1 MKGALRAIF
10 ILAMAGLT
18 ITLGVWFFQR
28 AKGIPHSSAVWQREV
43 ATRVLGEY
51 LARHH
56 RGRPVLVVSNPFT
69 QKRGLNSQI
78 YAMAE
83 AEIDGLRLGIGEAAT
98 IKVAFPG
105 LRPAAQKNPKSVY
118 VDPATTTPLSFLVAE
133 ESFDLLASENPD
145 RSLVVSL
152 IGLPANLSRVKVW
165 NQEGEPQF
173 ALLLPDWRMVGNR
186 SAVAAAFKS
195 GKIVAAVVNK
205 PGAAAD
211 DLTVSGN
218 YEKEFAKRFLLLT
231 SENIEAISGA
241 IPHLFRKKPESQP
254 GCLTSSTG
262 SSRRGCRTHGMPL
275 ANPSG

>member
-1 MKGALRAIF
+1 MKGALRS
-10 ILAMAGLT
+10 ILILVIAGLT
-18 ITLGVWFFQR
+18 VALGAWFYQR
-28 AKGIPHSSAVWQREV
+28 AKGFPHSSAMWQREI

-51 LARHH
+51 LARHF

-69 QKRGLNSQI
+69 KKRGLNSQI

-83 AEIDGLRLGIGEAAT
+83 AEIDGLRLGIGDAAT

-133 ESFDLLASENPD
+133 ESFDQLAIENPD
-145 RSLVVSL
+145 RTLVVSL
-152 IGLPANLSRVKVW
+152 IGLPANLRRVKIW

-186 SAVAAAFKS
+186 AAVAAAFKS
-195 GKIVAAVVNK
+195 GKIVAAVINK

-231 SENIEAISGA
+231 AENIDAVSGA
-241 IPHLFRKKPESQP
+241 IPQLF
-254 GCLTSSTG
+254 
-262 SSRRGCRTHGMPL
+262 
-275 ANPSG
+275 